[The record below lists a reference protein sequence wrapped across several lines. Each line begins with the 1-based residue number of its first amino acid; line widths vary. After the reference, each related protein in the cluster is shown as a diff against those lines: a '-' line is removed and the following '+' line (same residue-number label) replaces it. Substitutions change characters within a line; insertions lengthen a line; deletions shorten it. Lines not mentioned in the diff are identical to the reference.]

1 MARARIHAPGERGPS
16 LRHSNAG
23 GASAAFR
30 HRPTRKQGL
39 QGLRFAPGSVGKRA
53 ESPVSAGLCGMA
65 ATRKVRTLMRT
76 WFAGLHPGQT
86 KNGQDRK
93 LNAGAGLQPIRWLGC
108 RNRPTSLCAPS
119 DAADT
124 FLRNSPHACA
134 CARPTASYDN
144 LCPMRQTRRG
154 IRSALRNWTPL
165 AADHTT
171 LYTRSPLSLCASTTF
186 RPSFLRSIPEIAPRT
201 VCGCQPVASISW
213 RLVAPYGRRSD
224 LTSAASL
231 VPGRI
236 GMPSRSW
243 KSSVASIGWTSSG
256 GMGRCWP
263 MAA

>member
-16 LRHSNAG
+16 WRYSNTG

-108 RNRPTSLCAPS
+108 RNRPTSLCARS
-119 DAADT
+119 DASQHLYAH
-124 FLRNSPHACA
+124 LP
-134 CARPTASYDN
+134 ASAYYPDEIN
-144 LCPMRQTRRG
+144 IKAG
-154 IRSALRNWTPL
+154 AVFAHIYSAGLGGGTPVY
-165 AADHTT
+165 H
-171 LYTRSPLSLCASTTF
+171 
-186 RPSFLRSIPEIAPRT
+186 
-201 VCGCQPVASISW
+201 
-213 RLVAPYGRRSD
+213 
-224 LTSAASL
+224 
-231 VPGRI
+231 
-236 GMPSRSW
+236 
-243 KSSVASIGWTSSG
+243 
-256 GMGRCWP
+256 
-263 MAA
+263 